1 MLPTVRNTAI
11 SAVTALGLALG
22 AVAPAH
28 ALGKN
33 EQKFLQ
39 GVAAALIVNA
49 IVKEARRPAPQPRY
63 IQPQYVQPQYVQP
76 RYHEPQHEPRR
87 RHHYDEGRSVS
98 IYRTSAAVAFNSYSR
113 EERRLIQRR
122 LAGYGYYRSGIDGS
136 FGPGTYNAIAA
147 YARDAGV
154 GEKLTSREGAYG
166 VYDGLIY

>member
-49 IVKEARRPAPQPRY
+49 IVKEARRPAPQPR
-63 IQPQYVQPQYVQP
+63 
-76 RYHEPQHEPRR
+76 
-87 RHHYDEGRSVS
+87 
-98 IYRTSAAVAFNSYSR
+98 
-113 EERRLIQRR
+113 
-122 LAGYGYYRSGIDGS
+122 
-136 FGPGTYNAIAA
+136 
-147 YARDAGV
+147 
-154 GEKLTSREGAYG
+154 
-166 VYDGLIY
+166 